1 MQTTAARSS
10 HISRSPVRAFL
21 YLSSVIL
28 SLSLIVICREPYSDV
43 ANADLDRDGR
53 PERVVIN
60 SERSR
65 ALQVWRRHKLL
76 WAGVPSGW
84 HPWKM
89 QIADVDGD
97 GRLEIAVGVFKPTT
111 FFPRPHNC
119 LFIFGWAGDR
129 AFPKWLGSSLARPF
143 TDFRFANID
152 HKAGEELIAI
162 ETSLEGAKS
171 VAMYRWNG
179 FGFTLD
185 SREGNWQTARLIN
198 TSFENIL
205 VEADGRLITAL
216 TRKEAG
222 NEKQA
227 NTRSVYLDISND
239 IFY

>member
-1 MQTTAARSS
+1 M
-10 HISRSPVRAFL
+10 
-21 YLSSVIL
+21 
-28 SLSLIVICREPYSDV
+28 
-43 ANADLDRDGR
+43 
-53 PERVVIN
+53 
-60 SERSR
+60 
-65 ALQVWRRHKLL
+65 
-76 WAGVPSGW
+76 
-84 HPWKM
+84 
-89 QIADVDGD
+89 
-97 GRLEIAVGVFKPTT
+97 
-111 FFPRPHNC
+111 
-119 LFIFGWAGDR
+119 
-129 AFPKWLGSSLARPF
+129 
-143 TDFRFANID
+143 
-152 HKAGEELIAI
+152 IAI